1 MISRDPDAALAHLP
15 LRPRQ
20 EPLPRPS
27 TTGFKPVTFWASNAA
42 SVVDA
47 FNTCAAEP
55 VASASLSAARASA
68 SDASRCVSEEATA
81 CFSACSTHSRQ
92 RCFPT
97 PLASC
102 VRLNASAASVF
113 PHAEHTCCSVGG
125 GGGGGGS
132 AFGPSV
138 GTGAAGNVSAT
149 EAFAACFAAATARS
163 SAAAASTHSL
173 QRIGACSSLRA
184 LSSILL
190 LKLAAIN
197 RFRPHGPAQL
207 NSDAHDMVPVA
218 ARAPR
223 EQTAKHANTHKN
235 SKFPT
240 HPLLQS
246 YAVSQ
251 FLSYFTVPPRAHPSA
266 GTLSGSAGS
275 PSGSAAPGLTQVPS
289 VLAPGGY

>member
-223 EQTAKHANTHKN
+223 EQSTQTLTKIA
-235 SKFPT
+235 SFPHIPCFSHMQSVNFSVISRSRPALT
-240 HPLLQS
+240 PPPALCPALPALRPAPPLP
-246 YAVSQ
+246 V
-251 FLSYFTVPPRAHPSA
+251 
-266 GTLSGSAGS
+266 
-275 PSGSAAPGLTQVPS
+275 
-289 VLAPGGY
+289 

>member
-1 MISRDPDAALAHLP
+1 MATLQLLRIESAPLPFTGAPWLPGPAGSLPGSRSVVSVRSSRDYVAAHAHLP

-20 EPLPRPS
+20 VPPARPRPS
-27 TTGFKPVTFWASNAA
+27 TTGFKPVTLWASNAA

-55 VASASLSAARASA
+55 EASASLSAARASA

-138 GTGAAGNVSAT
+138 GTGATGNVSAT

-190 LKLAAIN
+190 EKTAAIN

-207 NSDAHDMVPVA
+207 NSDAHDMGPHA
-218 ARAPR
+218 AR
-223 EQTAKHANTHKN
+223 T
-235 SKFPT
+235 
-240 HPLLQS
+240 S
-246 YAVSQ
+246 YLAVHTIGRDSE
-251 FLSYFTVPPRAHPSA
+251 LWKLWK
-266 GTLSGSAGS
+266 GT
-275 PSGSAAPGLTQVPS
+275 QD
-289 VLAPGGY
+289 